1 MIVDCAIY
9 TDGRRTEGPADFS
22 DALDEARRVGDSF
35 LWIGLHEPTPSEF
48 DLVTAEFGLHPLAV
62 EDAVKAHQRPKLE
75 MYDDSLFLVLKTL
88 HYFDDT
94 SLVETGELMLFIGD
108 SFIVT
113 VRHGPGAELRSV
125 RRRLEKQPDLLR
137 LGPGAV
143 MYAVADTVVD
153 AYTAIGGELETDLED
168 VETRVFS
175 AGREADAERIYS
187 LKREVLECRRAA
199 APLIEPIRRLATA
212 DVPFVPAETRPFFR
226 DVADHVTRMTEQIES
241 YDRLLSDVLSAHLAQ
256 VGVRQNEDMRKISA
270 WAAIFA
276 VPTMIAG
283 VYGMNFDDMP
293 ELRQWW
299 GYPAALA
306 LMVCACVGL
315 HRIFRRSGWL

>member
-1 MIVDCAIY
+1 VIVDCAIY

-22 DALDEARRVGDSF
+22 DALDQARRVGDSF

>member
-1 MIVDCAIY
+1 VIVDCAIY

-168 VETRVFS
+168 VESRVFS

>member
-22 DALDEARRVGDSF
+22 DALDQARRVGDSF

-168 VETRVFS
+168 VESRVFS